1 MDPIDIGHFLL
12 NFVILTWSLEEDDGA
27 IEKKSTWVAASDNA
41 KYLGD

>member
-27 IEKKSTWVAASDNA
+27 IEKKKVR
-41 KYLGD
+41 G